1 MCVCVC
7 VCMCEQVN
15 TPGVFDPGGRD
26 RGGRGLSK
34 GRGLRT
40 AE

>member
-15 TPGVFDPGGRD
+15 TPVSLTLVGVTGVDVASA
-26 RGGRGLSK
+26 RGV
-34 GRGLRT
+34 
-40 AE
+40 A